1 MSLLALRH
9 AEVRAI
15 VVRYGEFDVRQ
26 VFGAGDHGA
35 VQGVQRRELA
45 WPVVAVGHAAG
56 VEDVELLVVQEGA
69 DDAVAAPGGV
79 EG

>member
-1 MSLLALRH
+1 MSLLALAH
-9 AEVRAI
+9 AKVRTI
-15 VVRYGEFDVRQ
+15 VVRDGEFDIGQ
-26 VFGAGDHGA
+26 VFGAGDDGA

-45 WPVVAVGHAAG
+45 RAVVAVCHAAG